1 MGRIAVKAI
10 LNTWQRTLRGRLPSL
25 SIEITR
31 ECPLR
36 CPGCYAYEDS
46 HLGAA
51 NLRSLSDFRGEELV
65 RRVRELVEEHKPL
78 HLSIVGGDPLVRYRE
93 LDILLPELVRHT
105 HVQVVTS
112 AFRRIPLSW
121 AKLPNLQL
129 VVSIDGLQPEHD
141 LRRKP
146 ATYER
151 ILRNIEG
158 HHIAVHCTITGQM
171 AQRTGYLPEFVDFWS
186 ANNNVERIWMSIFT
200 PQRGATNIECLDSE
214 ERKRIVEI
222 LLRIC
227 REENKLDMREG
238 VIREFLAP
246 PASPDQCIF
255 AKTTLSL
262 SADLRTK
269 VVPCQFGGN
278 PDCSRCGCLASMALA
293 AVGHRK
299 ILGPLTAGKIF
310 WISTA
315 IGSGVKAG
323 ADRIRHEA
331 RAA

>member
-1 MGRIAVKAI
+1 M
-10 LNTWQRTLRGRLPSL
+10 
-25 SIEITR
+25 
-31 ECPLR
+31 
-36 CPGCYAYEDS
+36 
-46 HLGAA
+46 
-51 NLRSLSDFRGEELV
+51 
-65 RRVRELVEEHKPL
+65 
-78 HLSIVGGDPLVRYRE
+78 
-93 LDILLPELVRHT
+93 
-105 HVQVVTS
+105 
-112 AFRRIPLSW
+112 
-121 AKLPNLQL
+121 
-129 VVSIDGLQPEHD
+129 
-141 LRRKP
+141 
-146 ATYER
+146 
-151 ILRNIEG
+151 
-158 HHIAVHCTITGQM
+158 
-171 AQRTGYLPEFVDFWS
+171 
-186 ANNNVERIWMSIFT
+186 
-200 PQRGATNIECLDSE
+200 
-214 ERKRIVEI
+214 EI